1 MYICVD
7 RTDNLTILNLH
18 FIAQSAESPLQGR
31 NVQNIICH
39 SFIFWP
45 RVATSIFSDFKQSW
59 DEEVQSKLFIKTFE
73 KQMAPKLNIKNI
85 LYNINSVLFILP
97 EKGNWYTTLLQG
109 ILMPRRPVCC
119 PVCSLSPVS
128 AVTMN
133 TVQSVGHSGHRKGM
147 ARDRSTLDLLEVSTL
162 HVYYQMFYIVKWW
175 PQQTTMRQEPFTVD
189 CDWINRDIYWIH
201 YYSFH
206 IY

>member
-1 MYICVD
+1 
-7 RTDNLTILNLH
+7 
-18 FIAQSAESPLQGR
+18 
-31 NVQNIICH
+31 
-39 SFIFWP
+39 
-45 RVATSIFSDFKQSW
+45 
-59 DEEVQSKLFIKTFE
+59 
-73 KQMAPKLNIKNI
+73 MAPKLNIKNI

-97 EKGNWYTTLLQG
+97 EKGNWLQS

-162 HVYYQMFYIVKWW
+162 HVYNQMFYIEK
-175 PQQTTMRQEPFTVD
+175 
-189 CDWINRDIYWIH
+189 
-201 YYSFH
+201 
-206 IY
+206 

>member
-1 MYICVD
+1 M
-7 RTDNLTILNLH
+7 
-18 FIAQSAESPLQGR
+18 
-31 NVQNIICH
+31 
-39 SFIFWP
+39 
-45 RVATSIFSDFKQSW
+45 ATSIFSDFKQSW

-73 KQMAPKLNIKNI
+73 KQMALKLNIKNI

-97 EKGNWYTTLLQG
+97 EKGNWLQS

-162 HVYYQMFYIVKWW
+162 HVYNQMFYIEKWW

-189 CDWINRDIYWIH
+189 CEWINSDIYWNH
-201 YYSFH
+201 Y
-206 IY
+206 

>member
-97 EKGNWYTTLLQG
+97 EKGNWYNNAAGLQFATLFAPCLLFQ
-109 ILMPRRPVCC
+109 PWQWTQ
-119 PVCSLSPVS
+119 CSRWDTR
-128 AVTMN
+128 ATGRGWRG
-133 TVQSVGHSGHRKGM
+133 TG
-147 ARDRSTLDLLEVSTL
+147 ARWICSRYLLYTL

-189 CDWINRDIYWIH
+189 CDWINRDTYWIH

-206 IY
+206 MY

>member
-162 HVYYQMFYIVKWW
+162 HSTCLLSNVLHCKVMS
-175 PQQTTMRQEPFTVD
+175 TTNNYATRALHRWLWLNQ
-189 CDWINRDIYWIH
+189 
-201 YYSFH
+201 
-206 IY
+206 